1 MGNVHAKKYALMPDV
16 DLVAHDRD
24 HSKLETFCGQHK
36 AECLDELDALLDRS
50 DLVDVCLPTDLHFEV
65 AKQALQ
71 AGKHVIVEK
80 PLARTVEQCQEL
92 LELSKSVGKHLIP
105 AHVVRFFPEYAN
117 IHGIIKTEQLG
128 RPASI
133 RMRRGGKA
141 PVGSDKWFS
150 DYERSGGVLLDL
162 ALHEFDWLHWTL
174 GEVESI
180 YARSAQIGSHAHGQS
195 LAGDYALAILEF
207 KSGAI
212 AHVEATWLDP
222 SGFRTTVDAACSEGL
237 IEYDSR
243 KTASIITYTENGLRY
258 EAALEPFDDPYYKQ
272 LRAAVDAAKGDAKP
286 QVSAEDGLIAVA
298 ISLAAL
304 ESAATDQ
311 PVKPASIS

>member
-1 MGNVHAKKYALMPDV
+1 MGNVHARKYALMPDV
-16 DLVAHDRD
+16 ELVAHDRD
-24 HSKLETFCGQHK
+24 HSKLETFCDQHQ
-36 AECLDELDALLDRS
+36 AECLDNLEALLDRS
-50 DLVDVCLPTDLHFEV
+50 DMIDVCLPTDLHFEV
-65 AKQALQ
+65 AKRALQ
-71 AGKHVIVEK
+71 ADKHVIVEK
-80 PLARTVEQCQEL
+80 PLARTIEECQEL
-92 LELSKSVGKHLIP
+92 LDLAKSSSKHLIP

-141 PVGSDKWFS
+141 PIGSDKWFS
-150 DYERSGGVLLDL
+150 DYDRSGGVLLDL

-174 GEVESI
+174 GEVESV
-180 YARSAQIGSHAHGQS
+180 YARSAQIGPQAHGPTLQ
-195 LAGDYALAILEF
+195 GDYALAILEF

-212 AHVEATWLDP
+212 AHVEATWMDP
-222 SGFRTTVDAACSEGL
+222 SGFRTTVEAACSEGY

-258 EAALEPFDDPYYKQ
+258 EAALEPLDDPYYKQ

-286 QVSAEDGLIAVA
+286 QVSAEDGLTAVA

-304 ESAATDQ
+304 ESAATGK
-311 PVKPASIS
+311 PVKPIHAS